1 MSVLGEWTRHLE
13 QLIDLINASQQSD
26 RETLGEKLRQ
36 VRPGNSLEL
45 SESAHRV
52 QQILTNSTL
61 TQLRSEKIS
70 SASNRNLIEELDVV
84 QTLAQII
91 NGD

>member
-61 TQLRSEKIS
+61 TQLRSEKIA

>member
-61 TQLRSEKIS
+61 TQLRSEKIA
-70 SASNRNLIEELDVV
+70 SAPNRNLIEELDVV

>member
-13 QLIDLINASQQSD
+13 QLIDLIDASQQSD
-26 RETLGEKLRQ
+26 RYTLGEKLRQ
-36 VRPGNSLEL
+36 VRPGNSLEV

-52 QQILTNSTL
+52 QQILMNSTL
-61 TQLRSEKIS
+61 PQLRSEKIDS
-70 SASNRNLIEELDVV
+70 TSDQTLLEELDVV
-84 QTLAQII
+84 QRLAQII